1 MRLTDLSIARARRPG
16 TPRGLRVAVAVAVAV
31 AVIGVA
37 SCSSGGGKASLT
49 AVSQQ
54 YESAVD
60 PAHAALNTTISQA
73 LAYGGGP
80 AASLDASVPGTASA
94 VRRSAGRLRGISA
107 PNPVKTDIADV
118 AKAMDVVGTDLNSLQ
133 AARGDDVRTA
143 IAQLIADSGREM
155 AADNLVRLA
164 LAESPTAASTP
175 PAVPA
180 VADVSTTA
188 VEAPTT
194 AETTPPTTAARPVAT
209 VPRAATT
216 TARASTT
223 VAKTATTTKTP

>member
-1 MRLTDLSIARARRPG
+1 MTLADLSIARAPG
-16 TPRGLRVAVAVAVAV
+16 SGTRRGLRAAVAAAV

-37 SCSSGGGKASLT
+37 SCSGGGGKASLT

-80 AASLDASVPGTASA
+80 PTALDATVPGTAGA
-94 VRRSAGRLRGISA
+94 VRRSAGRLRDISA
-107 PNPVKTDIADV
+107 PNPVKADIADV

-164 LAESPTAASTP
+164 LAESPTSASAP

-194 AETTPPTTAARPVAT
+194 AETPPPTTTRPASPTT

-216 TARASTT
+216 AVARATTT
-223 VAKTATTTKTP
+223 VAKAATTTKTP

>member
-1 MRLTDLSIARARRPG
+1 MTLADLSIARARRPG
-16 TPRGLRVAVAVAVAV
+16 TRRGLRAAAAAAV

-37 SCSSGGGKASLT
+37 SCSTGGGKASLT

-80 AASLDASVPGTASA
+80 PTALDASVPGTASA

-133 AARGDDVRTA
+133 AARGDDVRNA

-164 LAESPTAASTP
+164 LAESPTSASTP

-194 AETTPPTTAARPVAT
+194 AETTPAPPVATTRPT

-216 TARASTT
+216 TVSRVSTT
-223 VAKTATTTKTP
+223 VAKVATTTKTP